1 MSAQRI
7 LVARAVAIAADLL
20 QIAIFPIFMEGIMS
34 PVNDVLDVAVAL
46 LLIFLVG
53 WHIAFLPTF
62 VAKEVPLLNL
72 APTWTIAVFVVTRD
86 KR

>member
-1 MSAQRI
+1 
-7 LVARAVAIAADLL
+7 
-20 QIAIFPIFMEGIMS
+20 MS